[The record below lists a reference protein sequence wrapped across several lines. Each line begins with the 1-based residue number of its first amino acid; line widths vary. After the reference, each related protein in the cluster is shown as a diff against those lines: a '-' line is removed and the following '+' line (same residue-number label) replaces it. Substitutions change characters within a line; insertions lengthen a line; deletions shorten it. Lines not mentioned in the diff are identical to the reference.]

1 MAMSF
6 VNKCAFSYTIASIL
20 LKSLTFTKSRDK
32 NDNVVVVSLPIE
44 QSRIII
50 IKKKIEEKG
59 SEWKRAE
66 EYCASTKAKNESRH
80 DDDVSVER
88 EGARRI
94 TTKNESDV
102 MMMR

>member
-1 MAMSF
+1 MSF
-6 VNKCAFSYTIASIL
+6 VNICAFSCTIVSIL

-32 NDNVVVVSLPIE
+32 NDNVVVTLPIE

-50 IKKKIEEKG
+50 IIKIGEKG

-80 DDDVSVER
+80 DSDVSVER
-88 EGARRI
+88 EDARRI
-94 TTKNESDV
+94 TTKK
-102 MMMR
+102 RI